1 MKIPALNPNGK
12 WGRHQL
18 LPKKT
23 TGNSLK
29 IRLLHL
35 RICGGYV
42 PTGPNWVKTVH
53 LKQDWNKTG
62 VFGVFSIFQIE
73 EPCFFLGLSENTPEI

>member
-1 MKIPALNPNGK
+1 MGTAPTFA
-12 WGRHQL
+12 
-18 LPKKT
+18 KKT